1 MLTAFRK
8 IFLSPAAEAV
18 GTVGNSEHWVRRV
31 FQARW
36 ERWKNRCLFF
46 HGFHGAA
53 VSTAFL
59 DRTARIDLGNPM
71 STKIDLPDPI
81 GQGGPQGHRIS
92 PKRFAEPKGPVVEG
106 NLAVVSNRA
115 HDGLGTIVD
124 VGQDFRKRAGADLI
138 TTGRHRHP
146 QSLVGALVI
155 IDLAPQVKAGLH
167 RGVIPVTAA
176 LQHFQLQGAMEALF
190 LALSLRMIRA
200 TMTDA
205 NAQAQQPDGQRGIGM
220 VRVISP
226 RRPVIHQH
234 ALRQSIATKRF
245 PQDPLNGLAR
255 FIPAGLQTQRIP
267 RMIIRIRQGM
277 ATLPIAQAKVAF
289 EVHLPQLIGGHL
301 LKPLPGPMLGRC
313 GRVYASLTPQNL
325 VNRTRGGN
333 ACQTQGLQARLDL
346 PGPPSWMAVP
356 QADNLLFH
364 LAAGPSGRLAR
375 PTAAILQTCPP
386 FGSIPLQPPVPLVP
400 TDAKTLAQSGD
411 IHVRLT
417 GQLHKLPTQRHD
429 RHLFPGHG
437 YPPSKISMSLSM
449 CHPCLRRLSPISP
462 VYTHGERVPEGRVRG
477 PLLAERRFG
486 DTHIFPSCRT
496 SMASPSS
503 AARRTPRSA
512 A

>member
-115 HDGLGTIVD
+115 HGGLGTIVD

-155 IDLAPQVKAGLH
+155 IDLAPQGKAGLH

-245 PQDPLNGLAR
+245 PQDPLHGLAR
-255 FIPAGLQTQRIP
+255 FIPASLQTQGIT
-267 RMIIRIRQGM
+267 RMIIQDRQGM

-289 EVHLPQLIGGHL
+289 EVHLPQLIGGGL
-301 LKPLPGPMLGRC
+301 LEPLPGSVLGRNC
-313 GRVYASLTPQNL
+313 RINAPLASQNL
-325 VNRTRGGN
+325 VNRARRGN
-333 ACQTQGLQARLDL
+333 SWLTQSLQTGLDL
-346 PGPPSWMAVP
+346 PGPPSRMEVA
-356 QADNLLFH
+356 QAHNLTLH
-364 LAAGPSGRLAR
+364 LTAGPSRGLTR
-375 PTAAILQTCPP
+375 PTAAILQPGPP
-386 FGSIPLQPPVPLVP
+386 FGSIPLPPLVPGLP
-400 TDAKTLAQSGD
+400 TDAKTLAQSTK
-411 IHVRLT
+411 IHLRLT
-417 GQLHKLPTQRHD
+417 GQLHKLLTQRRD
-429 RHLFPGHG
+429 RYLFPGHG
-437 YPPSKISMSLSM
+437 DPPKKISMALSM
-449 CHPCLRRLSPISP
+449 CETCPRRLSAMFP
-462 VYTHGERVPEGRVRG
+462 VYTQTGARGEYSFFGNRPS
-477 PLLAERRFG
+477 PLNKLE
-486 DTHIFPSCRT
+486 S
-496 SMASPSS
+496 
-503 AARRTPRSA
+503 
-512 A
+512 

>member
-255 FIPAGLQTQRIP
+255 FIPAGLQTQRIA
-267 RMIIRIRQGM
+267 RMIIQNRQGM

-289 EVHLPQLIGGHL
+289 EVHLPQLIGGGL
-301 LKPLPGPMLGRC
+301 LEPLPGSVLGRNC
-313 GRVYASLTPQNL
+313 RINAPLASQNL
-325 VNRTRGGN
+325 VNRARRGN
-333 ACQTQGLQARLDL
+333 SWLTQSLQTGLDL
-346 PGPPSWMAVP
+346 PGPPSRMEVA
-356 QADNLLFH
+356 QAHNLTLH
-364 LAAGPSGRLAR
+364 LTAGPSRGLTR
-375 PTAAILQTCPP
+375 PTAAILQPGPP
-386 FGSIPLQPPVPLVP
+386 FGSIPLPPLVPGLP
-400 TDAKTLAQSGD
+400 TDAKTLAQSTK
-411 IHVRLT
+411 IHLRLT
-417 GQLHKLPTQRHD
+417 GQLHKLLTQRHD
-429 RHLFPGHG
+429 RYLFPGHG
-437 YPPSKISMSLSM
+437 NPPKKISMSLSM
-449 CHPCLRRLSPISP
+449 CQPCPRRLSAMSP
-462 VYTHGERVPEGRVRG
+462 VYTLPQGEGRV
-477 PLLAERRFG
+477 
-486 DTHIFPSCRT
+486 TT
-496 SMASPSS
+496 N
-503 AARRTPRSA
+503 
-512 A
+512 

>member
-155 IDLAPQVKAGLH
+155 IDLAPQVKA
-167 RGVIPVTAA
+167 
-176 LQHFQLQGAMEALF
+176 
-190 LALSLRMIRA
+190 
-200 TMTDA
+200 
-205 NAQAQQPDGQRGIGM
+205 QQPDRQRGIGM

-255 FIPAGLQTQRIP
+255 FIPAGLQTQRIA
-267 RMIIRIRQGM
+267 RMIIQNRQGM

-333 ACQTQGLQARLDL
+333 ACQTQSLQARLGL

-386 FGSIPLQPPVPLVP
+386 FGSIPLPPLVPLVP

-462 VYTHGERVPEGRVRG
+462 VYTDPGAAVLR
-477 PLLAERRFG
+477 LDYSKRRLE
-486 DTHIFPSCRT
+486 H
-496 SMASPSS
+496 
-503 AARRTPRSA
+503 
-512 A
+512 